1 MDEFMIIM
9 FHCLGYETTSN
20 ALAFTSYLLAI
31 HPEEQEK
38 LYAEINQYYSDHPV
52 STYTTIILIIHTY
65 LYKERNNF

>member
-1 MDEFMIIM
+1 MSSCLIT
-9 FHCLGYETTSN
+9 LGYETTSN

-52 STYTTIILIIHTY
+52 SIIPQ
-65 LYKERNNF
+65 

>member
-1 MDEFMIIM
+1 MDELMIIM
-9 FHCLGYETTSN
+9 FHYLGYETTSN

-52 STYTTIILIIHTY
+52 SNYTTIILIIHTY